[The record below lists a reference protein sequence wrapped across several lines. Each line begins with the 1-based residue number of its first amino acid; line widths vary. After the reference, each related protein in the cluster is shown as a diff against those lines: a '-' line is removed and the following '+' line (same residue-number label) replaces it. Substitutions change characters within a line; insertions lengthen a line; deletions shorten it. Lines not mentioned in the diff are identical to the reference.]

1 MKKIVIML
9 YFLFQKVNGLKYR
22 ILNYI
27 YLSMLKMHGENVHI
41 GKNCDITWRNISV
54 GNNVYLGTDTR
65 IISTQAEVIIHNNV
79 MFGPGVTIITGNH
92 RYDIVGRTMYSITEK
107 EKRPSDDQNVIIES
121 DVWIG
126 ANAIILKGVHIST
139 GSIVAAGACVTSD
152 VPEYSIV
159 GGVPAKVIGYRFTK
173 SDIVKH
179 KHLIDE
185 NSIYE
190 K

>member
-9 YFLFQKVNGLKYR
+9 YSLFQKVRGVKYR

-27 YLSMLKMHGENVHI
+27 YLSMLKTHGENVHI
-41 GKNCDITWRNISV
+41 GKNCDITWRNVSV
-54 GNNVYLGTDTR
+54 GNNVYFGTDTR
-65 IISTQAEVIIHNNV
+65 IISTRAEVVIHNNV

-92 RYDIVGRTMYSITEK
+92 RYDIVGRTMSSITDK
-107 EKRPSDDQNVIIES
+107 EKRLSDDQNVIIES

-139 GSIVAAGACVTSD
+139 GSIIAAGACVTSD

-159 GGVPAKVIGYRFTK
+159 GGIPAKVIGYRFTK

-179 KHLIDE
+179 KHII
-185 NSIYE
+185 NE
-190 K
+190 KTGNEK

>member
-1 MKKIVIML
+1 ML
-9 YFLFQKVNGLKYR
+9 YFLFQKVKGLKYR

-92 RYDIVGRTMYSITEK
+92 RYDIVGRTMSSITEK

-159 GGVPAKVIGYRFTK
+159 GGGTC
-173 SDIVKH
+173 
-179 KHLIDE
+179 
-185 NSIYE
+185 
-190 K
+190 

>member
-1 MKKIVIML
+1 
-9 YFLFQKVNGLKYR
+9 
-22 ILNYI
+22 
-27 YLSMLKMHGENVHI
+27 MLKMHGENVHI
-41 GKNCDITWRNISV
+41 GKNCDITWRNVSV

-65 IISTQAEVIIHNNV
+65 IMSTRAEVLIHNNV
-79 MFGPGVTIITGNH
+79 MFGPRVTIITGNH
-92 RYDIVGRTMYSITEK
+92 RYDIVGRTMSSITDK
-107 EKRPSDDQNVIIES
+107 EKRSSDDQNVIIES

-139 GSIVAAGACVTSD
+139 GSIIAAGACVTSD

-179 KHLIDE
+179 KHII
-185 NSIYE
+185 NE
-190 K
+190 KIGNEK